1 MSRNKEHRPNGS
13 AAQGGR
19 PLGGTAFGGASVFF
33 VSAHLSFSIMNI
45 YENSLYI
52 PYIIYIIWRS
62 PINTP
67 VWGKHF
73 RYRTRRR
80 KNSFC
85 CPSRIQQKLKL
96 QRFSAPMQ
104 ARAATSKAARPNRIQ
119 QARFDAYGNQWLA
132 IAGVCPIPNV
142 LNKNQIFL

>member
-1 MSRNKEHRPNGS
+1 MINNNSNNNRRS
-13 AAQGGR
+13 A
-19 PLGGTAFGGASVFF
+19 
-33 VSAHLSFSIMNI
+33 
-45 YENSLYI
+45 
-52 PYIIYIIWRS
+52 
-62 PINTP
+62 INTP

-142 LNKNQIFL
+142 LNKNQFFCKKFGYGRIRRALFERQNLHPGEFCKGNWGFGNRLPENCDFT